1 MIELTTWF
9 RRAIWFLAFTS
20 ATTLS
25 PGLFLTAAA
34 LGLVFELVYNITNAR
49 MYWDTVIG
57 YDEHDKGN
65 VNYVDDYDK
74 QDKDDYP
81 AAYDYDY
88 PTSIYP
94 IATNLQKSL
103 YQRQFYRPTNNQF
116 RRFYISPSISAR
128 AQARP
133 FHVSPYNNFN
143 QNMWRNRQN
152 FLNRRIDMV
161 VTEEH
166 ASEDKKSEQSN
177 KLLNWRYLL
186 GLPPWFLKE

>member
-1 MIELTTWF
+1 MNRGSELW
-9 RRAIWFLAFTS
+9 S
-20 ATTLS
+20 E
-25 PGLFLTAAA
+25 A
-34 LGLVFELVYNITNAR
+34 LRG
-49 MYWDTVIG
+49 G
-57 YDEHDKGN
+57 G
-65 VNYVDDYDK
+65 YDK

-94 IATNLQKSL
+94 VATNLQKSF

-116 RRFYISPSISAR
+116 RRFYISPSFSAR

-161 VTEEH
+161 LTEEH
-166 ASEDKKSEQSN
+166 ASEDKKSDQSN

-186 GLPPWFLKE
+186 GLPPWFLKEWLDYLPKYMCRDLDWNIFEKFSNMTKPYQK